1 MFWAGECVQQPVN
14 TPSAGKRQPAAH
26 DLPRRQI
33 DLQTSK
39 TTGVLWSRYRRSAGI
54 TQIGEVP
61 IPRTIEVMLLAWTHL
76 ATAAAVMTMAM
87 TRVGTRKS
95 GMLEGPVLNA

>member
-1 MFWAGECVQQPVN
+1 MQQPVN

-33 DLQTSK
+33 DLHTSK

-54 TQIGEVP
+54 TQIGAVP